1 MPSADSVSMP
11 GRLHTEETK
20 KDESNEH
27 VTLVPARWVKTDT

>member
-20 KDESNEH
+20 KKDESNEH
-27 VTLVPARWVKTDT
+27 VTFACPVGLN

>member
-27 VTLVPARWVKTDT
+27 VTFICPVGLN